1 MTLEQAIQGL
11 RRDLRQYT
19 RSLQD
24 RTSRSWGRSL
34 RGIPDASIGFSNPFS
49 NLKQAIDKASK
60 LQERAVAMG
69 TTLTKFQKEN
79 SAALGKLT
87 GSQKEL
93 IEALMDFR
101 QVGLRNTGDQL
112 NKLAVRMRYT
122 GQSTGALVD
131 MMSNFSVYFGDN
143 IAAMD
148 NLAKQN
154 MDLARSYEVTNESLI
169 RALTAL
175 DGTIKEQAY
184 LTGSD
189 MAAQAIQRITAL
201 SGGRLTGPL
210 TNVVNQLM
218 DPSNMRLRALTGN
231 QGIAGS
237 VAGAQSADQA
247 AQMLLDA
254 ISRIGAT
261 GRKFSVGGT
270 GEGGQFATKGILESA
285 GGFQL
290 FMDAQNIANLN
301 LENVK
306 EAIDKASDE
315 DMKTQ
320 RQQIESAKSFYETA
334 INDYYSPMLAN
345 LDKIA
350 IAVQIMSVTQGV
362 GSALRNSTF
371 LRNARRPTIIP
382 GTPGTPEIWRPF
394 QPPIPAVPGTPAQVI
409 GAGAMGRAAGLLLR
423 VGTFL
428 TGPWGL
434 ALTTAISLAPVAIN
448 YFSNRSKKDDE
459 ALKAQQE
466 IEKHTKAIA
475 EKDRVIKARTI
486 DDFIAEQLR
495 GHANRVNQAADEA
508 RARQE
513 MNNLLAN
520 IHKSM
525 QSSASRLNTIANK
538 ISNP

>member
-24 RTSRSWGRSL
+24 RTSLSWTKSSRKITESV
-34 RGIPDASIGFSNPFS
+34 IGFSDPIS
-49 NLKQAIDKASK
+49 NLKQAIGKASK

-101 QVGLRNTGDQL
+101 QAGLRETGDEL

-131 MMSNFSVYFGDN
+131 VMSNYSVYFGDN
-143 IAAMD
+143 IDAMD

-154 MDLARSYEVTNESLI
+154 MDLARSYKVTNESLI

-175 DGTIKEQAY
+175 DGTIKEQAF

-189 MAAQAIQRITAL
+189 MVAQAIQKISAL
-201 SGGRLTGPL
+201 SSGTRLTGAI

-237 VAGAQSADQA
+237 VAGAQSSDQA

-261 GRKFSVGGT
+261 GKKFSVGGT

-306 EAIDKASDE
+306 EAIDKSSDE

-334 INDYYSPMLAN
+334 IYDYYSPMLAN

-362 GSALRNSTF
+362 GNALKGNRNSF
-371 LRNARRPTIIP
+371 LRVAARGRTIP
-382 GTPGTPEIWRPF
+382 G
-394 QPPIPAVPGTPAQVI
+394 VPAQFDPAT
-409 GAGAMGRAAGLLLR
+409 GALVQGTGTAARNIAGSTIARNLVR
-423 VGTFL
+423 FGSFL
-428 TGPWGL
+428 TGPWGI
-434 ALTTAISLAPVAIN
+434 ALTTAITLAPMAIN

-513 MNNLLAN
+513 MNNLLTN
-520 IHKSM
+520 IHRSM
-525 QSSASRLNTIANK
+525 QYSASRLNDITNRIGK
-538 ISNP
+538 P

>member
-24 RTSRSWGRSL
+24 RNSLSWTKSSRKITESV
-34 RGIPDASIGFSNPFS
+34 IGFSDPIS
-49 NLKQAIDKASK
+49 NLKQAIGKASK

-101 QVGLRNTGDQL
+101 QAGLRETGDEL

-131 MMSNFSVYFGDN
+131 VMSNYSVYFGDN
-143 IAAMD
+143 IDAMD

-154 MDLARSYEVTNESLI
+154 MDLARSYKVTNESLI

-175 DGTIKEQAY
+175 DGTIKEQAF

-189 MAAQAIQRITAL
+189 MVAQAIQKISAL
-201 SGGRLTGPL
+201 SSGTRLTGAI

-237 VAGAQSADQA
+237 VAGAQSSDQA

-261 GRKFSVGGT
+261 GKKFSVGGT

-306 EAIDKASDE
+306 EAIDKSSDE

-334 INDYYSPMLAN
+334 IYDYYSPMLAN

-362 GSALRNSTF
+362 GNALKGNRNSF
-371 LRNARRPTIIP
+371 LRVAARGRTIP
-382 GTPGTPEIWRPF
+382 G
-394 QPPIPAVPGTPAQVI
+394 VPAQFDPAT
-409 GAGAMGRAAGLLLR
+409 GALVQGTGTAARNIAGSTIARNLVR
-423 VGTFL
+423 FGSFL
-428 TGPWGL
+428 TGPWGI
-434 ALTTAISLAPVAIN
+434 ALTTAITLAPMAIN

-513 MNNLLAN
+513 MNNLLTN
-520 IHKSM
+520 IHRSM
-525 QSSASRLNTIANK
+525 QYSASRLNDITNRIGK
-538 ISNP
+538 P